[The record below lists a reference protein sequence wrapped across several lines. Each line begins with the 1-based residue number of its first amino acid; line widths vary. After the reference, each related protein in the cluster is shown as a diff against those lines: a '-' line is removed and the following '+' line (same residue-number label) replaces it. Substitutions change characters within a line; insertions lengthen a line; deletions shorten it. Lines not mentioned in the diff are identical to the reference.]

1 MAQPVGVP
9 SFTVTDH
16 SEDGLTVTTAD
27 TDIQGFGRHLVF
39 FGQHEDGTT
48 AFTVDPEIK
57 STQPLAERSD
67 ESPFAEYDKLCKST
81 PLIRETLRGFISSS
95 EGCACQRKLTWEQ
108 RKALESYLRHAPVSA
123 DLEELTLAIGSGS
136 EEDWKKATTLCL
148 PRLWECEESHTF
160 SAEEV
165 W

>member
-1 MAQPVGVP
+1 MAQQVGVP

-16 SEDGLTVTTAD
+16 SESGLTVTTANM
-27 TDIQGFGRHLVF
+27 DIQGFGRHLVF
-39 FGQHEDGTT
+39 FGQREDGTT

-57 STQPLAERSD
+57 TTQSLAERYD
-67 ESPFAEYDKLCKST
+67 ESPFAKYDKLCKST
-81 PLIRETLRGFISSS
+81 PLIRETLQGFISSS
-95 EGCACQRKLTWEQ
+95 EGSACQRKSTWEQ
-108 RKALESYLRHAPVSA
+108 QKALESYLRHAPVSA
-123 DLEELTLAIGSGS
+123 NLEGLTLAIGSGS

-148 PRLWECEESHTF
+148 PQLWECEDSHTF